1 MVVLFHQYIVGAC
14 FRKILYRLQHDIS
27 KPILNSLMGIST
39 FNYSQTPCS
48 SSDRDHDFLLAIL
61 SFQTTNAIPNL
72 NKQAQ
77 AALDHQ
83 PFEIYTEET
92 HTELHALLCELLER
106 FEASLELLAGY
117 HTPAGTPENY
127 RRDLHVAASIGYVL
141 FRLARSAAIEKHFK
155 AIEPLLTNPR
165 CDKANDVR
173 GRLSL

>member
-1 MVVLFHQYIVGAC
+1 MVSPLLTLLKERGYDMVVLFHQYIVGAC
-14 FRKILYRLQHDIS
+14 FRKILYWLQHNIS

-48 SSDRDHDFLLAIL
+48 SSERDRNRNRNHDFLLAIL

-92 HTELHALLCELLER
+92 HTELHALLCELLE
-106 FEASLELLAGY
+106 
-117 HTPAGTPENY
+117 
-127 RRDLHVAASIGYVL
+127 
-141 FRLARSAAIEKHFK
+141 
-155 AIEPLLTNPR
+155 
-165 CDKANDVR
+165 
-173 GRLSL
+173 